1 MIWQIYKV
9 FFTYH
14 FTRSLS
20 FVAAAKFSL
29 FTFHFS
35 LKIAN
40 FANSFAKLQCTRQFK
55 EKQAF
60 LLHCSRFFV
69 TLASPKLLHL
79 GKAQINLAFHSTFR
93 NFANKNKTFYN
104 TTMLQIRCK
113 NNNMTKSFPEGT
125 SLLDVYQEFADDI
138 KLPYPVVSAKVNNAS
153 QGLKFRLYQNR
164 DVEFLDAREGSGHR
178 VYVRSLCFVLYKA
191 TQDLFPGSKLFIE
204 HTISRGY
211 YCNFKKKGYEP
222 MVEGDVEKIRERMQE
237 IINLDMPFRRNEATT
252 EEALRVFAERGLTDK
267 VKLLESSGQIYS
279 DYYMLGD
286 TADYYYGPLV
296 PSAGYLTVWG
306 LETYHDGMLLR
317 VPDWNNPTQLAE
329 KVDMPKTYEMFA
341 EKTKWDIIMRL
352 SNAGDVNKAI
362 LKGHASELIQV
373 SEALQEKKIVQIAEE
388 IDRRFHDEENP
399 VRMVLITGPSSS
411 GKTTFCKRLSV
422 QLLACGLR
430 PLSFSTDDYFV
441 NRLDTPK
448 LPNGDYDFDN
458 IETVEYHLLED
469 HLLRLMKGER
479 VEIPEYNFVTG
490 KREWNGK
497 KLKLAGDTVLI
508 IEGIHALNPLLTK
521 KIPDSLKYK
530 IYISALTSISLDDH
544 NWIPVRDNRLLR
556 RIIRD
561 YNKGAYTAQQ
571 TIAQWK
577 NVCEAE
583 DQWIFPFQETADA
596 MFNSALNIEFA
607 VLRTHAEIILASV
620 PKNCDEYAEAH
631 RLLKFL
637 RYFIPISDKEIPPT
651 SIMREF
657 VGGSSFKYPR

>member
-1 MIWQIYKV
+1 
-9 FFTYH
+9 
-14 FTRSLS
+14 
-20 FVAAAKFSL
+20 
-29 FTFHFS
+29 
-35 LKIAN
+35 
-40 FANSFAKLQCTRQFK
+40 
-55 EKQAF
+55 
-60 LLHCSRFFV
+60 
-69 TLASPKLLHL
+69 
-79 GKAQINLAFHSTFR
+79 
-93 NFANKNKTFYN
+93 
-104 TTMLQIRCK
+104 MLQIRCK
-113 NNNMTKSFPEGT
+113 NNNVTKSFPEGT

-178 VYVRSLCFVLYKA
+178 VYVRSLSFVLYKA
-191 TQDLFPGSKLFIE
+191 TQDIFPGSKLFIE
-204 HTISRGY
+204 HSLCRGF
-211 YCNFKKKGYEP
+211 YCNFKKKDGGSLTDE
-222 MVEGDVEKIRERMQE
+222 DVDQIKQRMQE
-237 IINLDMPFRRNEATT
+237 IINLDMPFRRTEATN
-252 EEALRVFAERGLTDK
+252 EEAIRVFAERGFSDK
-267 VKLLESSGQIYS
+267 VKLLETSGHIYS
-279 DYYMLGD
+279 DYYTLGD
-286 TADYYYGPLV
+286 TVDYYYGPLV
-296 PSAGYLTVWG
+296 PSTSYLKIWG
-306 LETYHDGMLLR
+306 LERYEQGLLLR
-317 VPDWNNPTQLAE
+317 VPDWNNPNQLAE
-329 KVDMPKTYEMFA
+329 KVAQPKTFEMFA
-341 EKTKWDIIMRL
+341 EKTRWDIIMRL

-362 LKGHASELIQV
+362 MRGHASELIQV

-388 IDRRFHDEENP
+388 IERRFHREENP
-399 VRMVLITGPSSS
+399 VKIVLITGPSSS

-430 PLSFSTDDYFV
+430 PVSFSTDDYFV
-441 NRLDTPK
+441 NRVDTPK

-458 IETVEYHLLED
+458 IETVEYALLED
-469 HLLRLMKGER
+469 HLLRLMQGER

-497 KLKLAGDTVLI
+497 KLKLSNDTVLI

-561 YNKGAYTAQQ
+561 YNKGAFTAQE

-583 DQWIFPFQETADA
+583 DKWIFPFQESADV

-607 VLRTHAEIILASV
+607 VLRIHAELILASV
-620 PKNCDEYAEAH
+620 PKNCPEYAEAH
-631 RLLKFL
+631 RLMKFIHFFL
-637 RYFIPISDKEIPPT
+637 PVSDKEIPPT

-657 VGGSSFKYPR
+657 VGGSSFKY

>member
-1 MIWQIYKV
+1 
-9 FFTYH
+9 
-14 FTRSLS
+14 
-20 FVAAAKFSL
+20 
-29 FTFHFS
+29 
-35 LKIAN
+35 
-40 FANSFAKLQCTRQFK
+40 
-55 EKQAF
+55 
-60 LLHCSRFFV
+60 
-69 TLASPKLLHL
+69 
-79 GKAQINLAFHSTFR
+79 
-93 NFANKNKTFYN
+93 
-104 TTMLQIRCK
+104 MLQIRCK
-113 NNNMTKSFPEGT
+113 NNNVTKSFPEGT
-125 SLLDVYQEFADDI
+125 SLLDVYQEFANEI

-178 VYVRSLCFVLYKA
+178 VYVRSLCFVLFKA
-191 TQDLFPGSKLFIE
+191 TQDVFPGSKLFIE

-211 YCNFKKKGYEP
+211 YCNFKKKNFEP
-222 MVEGDVEKIRERMQE
+222 LADGDVERIRERMQE

-252 EEALRVFAERGLTDK
+252 EEAVRVFAERGLTDK
-267 VKLLESSGQIYS
+267 VKLLETSGQIYS
-279 DYYMLGD
+279 DYYTLGD

-306 LETYHDGMLLR
+306 LEPYHDGMLLR
-317 VPDWNNPTQLAE
+317 VPDWNNPTVLAE
-329 KVDMPKTYEMFA
+329 KVDMPKTYGMFA

-352 SNAGDVNKAI
+352 SNAGDVNRAI
-362 LKGHASELIQV
+362 LKGYASELIQV

-399 VRMVLITGPSSS
+399 VRIVLITGPSSS
-411 GKTTFCKRLSV
+411 GKTTFCKRLSI

-441 NRLDTPK
+441 NRVDTPK

-458 IETVEYHLLED
+458 IETVEYSLLED
-469 HLLRLMKGER
+469 HLLRLMQGER

-497 KLKLAGDTVLI
+497 KLKLSNDSVLI

-521 KIPDSLKYK
+521 KVPDTAKFK

-561 YNKGAYTAQQ
+561 YNKGAYSARE
-571 TIAQWK
+571 TISQWK

-583 DQWIFPFQETADA
+583 DKWIFPHQESADA

-620 PKNCDEYAEAH
+620 PKNCPEYAEAH

-637 RYFIPISDKEIPPT
+637 RFFIPISDKEIPPT

-657 VGGSSFKYPR
+657 VGGSSFKY

>member
-1 MIWQIYKV
+1 
-9 FFTYH
+9 
-14 FTRSLS
+14 
-20 FVAAAKFSL
+20 
-29 FTFHFS
+29 
-35 LKIAN
+35 
-40 FANSFAKLQCTRQFK
+40 
-55 EKQAF
+55 
-60 LLHCSRFFV
+60 
-69 TLASPKLLHL
+69 
-79 GKAQINLAFHSTFR
+79 
-93 NFANKNKTFYN
+93 
-104 TTMLQIRCK
+104 MLQIRCK
-113 NNNMTKSFPEGT
+113 NNNVTKSFPEGT
-125 SLLDVYQEFADDI
+125 SLLDVYQEFANEI

-178 VYVRSLCFVLYKA
+178 VYVRSLCFVLFKA
-191 TQDLFPGSKLFIE
+191 TQDVFPGSKLFIE

-211 YCNFKKKGYEP
+211 YCNFKKKNFEP
-222 MVEGDVEKIRERMQE
+222 LADGDVERIRERMQE

-252 EEALRVFAERGLTDK
+252 EEAVRVFAERGLTDK
-267 VKLLESSGQIYS
+267 VKLLETSGQIYS
-279 DYYMLGD
+279 DYYTLGD

-306 LETYHDGMLLR
+306 LEPYHDGMLLR
-317 VPDWNNPTQLAE
+317 VPDWNNPTVLAE
-329 KVDMPKTYEMFA
+329 KVDMPKTYGMFA

-352 SNAGDVNKAI
+352 SNAGDVNRAI
-362 LKGHASELIQV
+362 LKGYASELIQV

-399 VRMVLITGPSSS
+399 VRIVLITGPSSS
-411 GKTTFCKRLSV
+411 GKTTFCKRLSI

-441 NRLDTPK
+441 NRVDTPK

-458 IETVEYHLLED
+458 IETVEYSLLED
-469 HLLRLMKGER
+469 HLLRLMQGER

-497 KLKLAGDTVLI
+497 KLKLSNDSVLI

-521 KIPDSLKYK
+521 KVPDTAKFK

-561 YNKGAYTAQQ
+561 YNKGAYSARE
-571 TIAQWK
+571 TISQWK

-583 DQWIFPFQETADA
+583 DKWIFPYQESADA

-620 PKNCDEYAEAH
+620 PKNCPEYAEAH

-637 RYFIPISDKEIPPT
+637 RFFIPISDKEIPPT

-657 VGGSSFKYPR
+657 LGGSSFKY

>member
-1 MIWQIYKV
+1 M
-9 FFTYH
+9 
-14 FTRSLS
+14 
-20 FVAAAKFSL
+20 
-29 FTFHFS
+29 
-35 LKIAN
+35 
-40 FANSFAKLQCTRQFK
+40 
-55 EKQAF
+55 
-60 LLHCSRFFV
+60 LH
-69 TLASPKLLHL
+69 
-79 GKAQINLAFHSTFR
+79 
-93 NFANKNKTFYN
+93 
-104 TTMLQIRCK
+104 IRCK
-113 NNNMTKSFPEGT
+113 NNNITQSFPEGT
-125 SLLDVYQEFADDI
+125 SLLEVYQAFADN
-138 KLPYPVVSAKVNNAS
+138 LQFPYPVVSAKVNNTS

-211 YCNFKKKGYEP
+211 YCNFKKRNG
-222 MVEGDVEKIRERMQE
+222 EGLEDQDIERISQRMQE
-237 IINLDMPFRRNEATT
+237 IVDLDLPFRRNEATT
-252 EEALRVFAERGLTDK
+252 EEAIRVFSERGFTDK
-267 VKLLESSGQIYS
+267 VKLLETSGQIYS

-296 PSAGYLTVWG
+296 PSAGYLKVWG
-306 LETYHDGMLLR
+306 LERFHEGLLLR
-317 VPDWNNPTQLAE
+317 VPDWNNPLVLAE

-341 EKTKWDIIMRL
+341 EKTRWDIIMRL

-362 LKGHASELIQV
+362 LKGYASELIQV

-388 IDRRFHDEENP
+388 IERRFHRPENP
-399 VRMVLITGPSSS
+399 VRLVLITGPSSS

-441 NRLDTPK
+441 NRVDTPK

-458 IETVEYHLLED
+458 IEAVDYHLLED
-469 HLLRLMKGER
+469 HLTRLMKGER

-490 KREWNGK
+490 QREWNGK
-497 KLKLAGDTVLI
+497 KLRLAGDSVLI

-521 KIPDSLKYK
+521 QIEDSLKYK
-530 IYISALTSISLDDH
+530 VYISALTSISLDDH

-561 YNKGAYTAQQ
+561 HNKGAFTAQQ
-571 TIAQWK
+571 TISQWK

-583 DQWIFPFQETADA
+583 DKWIFPFQETADV

-607 VLRTHAEIILASV
+607 VLRTHAEIILTSV
-620 PKNCDEYAEAH
+620 PKNSPEYSEAH
-631 RLLKFL
+631 RLLKFI
-637 RYFIPISDKEIPPT
+637 RFFIPVSDEEIPPT

-657 VGGSSFKYPR
+657 VGGSSFKYKR